1 MVSLLGASVYPPA
14 KWAERGPSIQVGC
27 PSEARWE
34 TTRPALMGPFFY
46 PLVGRMARLISV
58 EEELVQA
65 LKEYIVLAEAKLSM
79 MKR

>member
-1 MVSLLGASVYPPA
+1 
-14 KWAERGPSIQVGC
+14 
-27 PSEARWE
+27 
-34 TTRPALMGPFFY
+34 MGPFFY